1 MPVIKRLTIDTVNL
15 DDESE
20 MIALDQQA
28 IQAGMTGVRAQVVEL
43 RAKGLIDE
51 NGKLRLTEVPEDMKE
66 GSERDFGG

>member
-28 IQAGMTGVRAQVVEL
+28 IQAGMTGVRAQ
-43 RAKGLIDE
+43 AKGLIDE

-66 GSERDFGG
+66 GSERDFDG